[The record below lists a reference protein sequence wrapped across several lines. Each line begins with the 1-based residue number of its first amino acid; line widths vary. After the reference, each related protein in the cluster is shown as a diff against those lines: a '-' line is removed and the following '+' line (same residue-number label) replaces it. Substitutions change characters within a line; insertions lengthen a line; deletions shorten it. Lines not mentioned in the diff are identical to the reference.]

1 MKRLRLGKDKILEEN
16 IIKYK
21 RNLFRLKKEIY
32 STTVKDERNL
42 FRFRNKKIKQLKIE
56 QLETF

>member
-1 MKRLRLGKDKILEEN
+1 MKRLRLGKDKIIEEN

-32 STTVKDERNL
+32 GTTVKDERNL

>member
-1 MKRLRLGKDKILEEN
+1 MKRLRLGKDKIIEEN

-32 STTVKDERNL
+32 GTTVKDERNL
-42 FRFRNKKIKQLKIE
+42 FRFKNKKIKQLKIE